1 MKNIQRKGNDSNLN
15 NWENE
20 TFYETASK
28 VFVSMKQHIKSRN
41 YVCDTTEVNN
51 KLSSFKFN
59 AVNHDVENGEF
70 SFILGSVK
78 NSDITSAI
86 LINDSYNTSSRIIK
100 VSNMSSA
107 KDMIV
112 QQIPKFCSL

>member
-41 YVCDTTEVNN
+41 YVCDTTEVIN
-51 KLSSFKFN
+51 KLSPFKFN
-59 AVNHDVENGEF
+59 AVNHDVENDEF
-70 SFILGSVK
+70 SFILGSAK
-78 NSDITSAI
+78 NSNTIPI
-86 LINDSYNTSSRIIK
+86 VLINDNYNTSSRIFK
-100 VSNMSSA
+100 VSNTSCA
-107 KDMIV
+107 KDMFV
-112 QQIPKFCSL
+112 QQVSEFCSL